1 MRLRVVC
8 AAVCGL
14 TGAGLVAGCEPPRVA
29 STVAVSDSAGVR
41 ITTITVPPTDLE
53 EWTLAP
59 TPALVITGAESGDS
73 AALAP
78 VGSVRWHASGDII
91 IADLGASRLLVY
103 DAAGTFVHA
112 LGRRGDGPGEFRYI
126 SVVTLL
132 HADTVV
138 TFDGSLRRLSYW
150 HRRNGFARS
159 VSLAAGASLDAW
171 PADAWPWRDS
181 MIVVLQ
187 LAITPKDSVP
197 AGAGMRRWPMRA
209 HLSLRDRE
217 GEVVATSP
225 TFPGMYTGLYE
236 GGDTRL
242 PFSNQPFVAV
252 GRDRVFF
259 GSGEAYRISSLGSEF
274 RTEGDVRWPA
284 ADEALSNAEVAAV
297 LAETQALLSARL
309 PPERLREL
317 DKNFAPEIL
326 PKTRPAIGRIL
337 IDPEDRLWVERFE
350 ATRLG
355 TRTQKPGDRW
365 TVLGPGGRPVARVRL
380 PSNTRLEA
388 VQGQRAL
395 VVQRDSLDTETVA
408 VYDLRRP

>member
-1 MRLRVVC
+1 MRLR
-8 AAVCGL
+8 AVWA
-14 TGAGLVAGCEPPRVA
+14 TVFSAVGAGLMAGCEPPRAADSV
-29 STVAVSDSAGVR
+29 VVSDSAGLRV
-41 ITTITVPPTDLE
+41 TTITVPPTDLE

-59 TPALVITGAESGDS
+59 TPELVITGAESGDS

-78 VGSVRWHASGDII
+78 VGSVRWDGSGDII

-103 DAAGTFVHA
+103 DAAGTFVQP
-112 LGRRGDGPGEFRYI
+112 LGRRGDGPGEFRSI
-126 SVVTLL
+126 SAVSLMPG
-132 HADTVV
+132 DTVV

-217 GEVVATSP
+217 GAVVATSP
-225 TFPGMYTGLYE
+225 TFPGMYTGLSE
-236 GGDTRL
+236 EGDTRL
-242 PFSNQPFVAV
+242 PFSNQPFVAI

-259 GSGEAYRISSLGSEF
+259 GAGEDYRISSLAPEF
-274 RTEGDVRWPA
+274 RTEGEFRWPA
-284 ADEALSNAEVAAV
+284 ADETLSAAEVAAV
-297 LAETQALLSARL
+297 RAETEAVLRARL
-309 PPERLREL
+309 PPERLRRL
-317 DKNFAPEIL
+317 DQNFAPEIL
-326 PKTRPAIGRIL
+326 PKTRPAIGRVL
-337 IDPEDRLWVERFE
+337 VDQEDRLWVERFE

-365 TVLGPGGRPVARVRL
+365 TVLLPNGRPVARVRL

-388 VQGQRAL
+388 VQGQRVL

-408 VYDLRRP
+408 RYDIRRP